1 MRRGRM
7 KEERFREE
15 GDSEIDFGYVKFD
28 RFIIYLRE
36 VMYVSGYIY

>member
-7 KEERFREE
+7 KEERLREE

-28 RFIIYLRE
+28 RPIIHPRE
-36 VMYVSGYIY
+36 VMYASGYTH